1 MQSDIENEVTSLL
14 LNCILMQPAREC
26 WWKAMDHRS
35 PLENIF
41 SIIGG
46 LPQGH
51 DKPVKH
57 ALYNAVA
64 LFLLVLCCATGW
76 ALYLILEPF
85 IKPLVWALLVGSVL
99 HPLKHSLRTRFQKW
113 FQDIDESGTP
123 FLFGI
128 CVLPFGIIN
137 NISELIGSTLLK
149 YFKII
154 AAIAVTVPIL
164 HVLYYYTPSVIILT
178 LWKLAACLCSV
189 TNFFIN
195 NASATLVR

>member
-1 MQSDIENEVTSLL
+1 ME
-14 LNCILMQPAREC
+14 
-26 WWKAMDHRS
+26 HRS

-76 ALYLILEPF
+76 ALYLVLEPF
-85 IKPLVWALLVGSVL
+85 IKPLIWALLVGSVL
-99 HPLKHSLRTRFQKW
+99 HPLKHNLRRRFQKW
-113 FQDIDESGTP
+113 FQDIDESETP
-123 FLFGI
+123 FLLGVFVI
-128 CVLPFGIIN
+128 PFGIVN
-137 NISELIGSTLLK
+137 NVSELIGSTLLK

-154 AAIAVTVPIL
+154 AAVVIIVPAL
-164 HVLYYYTPSVIILT
+164 HILYYYTPTVIIAG
-178 LWKLAACLCSV
+178 LWKLGACLCSM
-189 TNFFIN
+189 TSFLIN
-195 NASATLVR
+195 SANITMVW